1 MKSKEIK
8 EYVNEKGYLHLSVL
22 FEIVGNPKDH
32 VEKMLKA
39 VIDGIKSNKDVILFN
54 EEFGDPEDAGE
65 GLWGVF
71 CETEM
76 LIKDINILS
85 WLAFN
90 FSPASIEIK
99 APKELVIKDKKMT
112 DFMGDLLS
120 QLHQSNMNTIRAK
133 SETKELLLNFNA
145 LARNSVFLALGSDK
159 KTPADVAKVIG
170 MTAEGVSPVLEAMV
184 KEKTLSKEG
193 DKFFRNA

>member
-22 FEIVGNPKDH
+22 FEIVGNPKEH
-32 VEKMLKA
+32 VENMIKK
-39 VIDGIKSNKDVILFN
+39 VIDGVKSNKGIIVFD
-54 EEFGDPEDAGE
+54 EEFGDAEDAGE

-76 LIKDINILS
+76 LIKDLNILS

-145 LARNSVFLALGSDK
+145 LARNAVFLAIGSDK
-159 KTPADVAKVIG
+159 KTPVEVAKVIG
-170 MTAEGVSPVLEAMV
+170 MTPEGISPVLEAMV
-184 KEKTLSKEG
+184 KEKTLNKEG
-193 DKFFRNA
+193 DKYFRV